1 MKQPDFG
8 KKLIEIR
15 KVRGLTQD
23 ELAAKCKITIRT
35 VQRIESGLVL
45 PRAFTLKVL
54 SDNLEFDFLE
64 ISNGNK
70 VNDSKLKW
78 FNVILW
84 HARDLFNLKTNT
96 MKKVSILSIILCF
109 VCVGLFAL
117 INDSKAQDSS
127 KLDKYHFLKSNSRG
141 IIYYFQRDELVMIS
155 NVKDTA
161 DYKVK
166 GGLIQEYKNKIFLN
180 GKYVGKALKCDTVIY
195 NQGNIT
201 IRPSNWVFKSSYG
214 QNLHY
219 LIPKGTWID
228 NDVVHVD
235 TEYLYIG
242 KHQIK
247 EHKYKIYLD
256 DVFQGQADPGDSVR
270 FKDGSVEIMR

>member
-15 KVRGLTQD
+15 KVHGLTQD
-23 ELAAKCKITIRT
+23 QLAAKCKITIRT
-35 VQRIESGLVL
+35 IQRIESGMVM

-70 VNDSKLKW
+70 VSDSKLRW

-84 HARDLFNLKTNT
+84 HVRDLFNLKTNT

-141 IIYYFQRDELVMIS
+141 IIYYFQRDELMMIS

-161 DYKVK
+161 DYKIK
-166 GGLIQEYKNKIFLN
+166 GELIQEYKNKIFLN
-180 GKYVGKALKCDTVIY
+180 GKYVGKALKFDTVIY
-195 NQGNIT
+195 NKGNIT
-201 IRPSNWVFKSSYG
+201 IRPSYLDIKSSYG

-228 NDVVHVD
+228 NVVVHID

-247 EHKYKIYLD
+247 EYKYKIFLD
-256 DVFQGQADPGDSVR
+256 DVFQGQAEPGDSVR
-270 FKDGSVEIMR
+270 FKDGSVEIIR

>member
-15 KVRGLTQD
+15 KVHGFTQD
-23 ELAAKCKITIRT
+23 QLAAKCKITIRT
-35 VQRIESGLVL
+35 IQRIESGLVI

-64 ISNGNK
+64 LTNGKK
-70 VNDSKLKW
+70 VIDSKLKW

-84 HARDLFNLKTNT
+84 QARDLFNLKTDT

-109 VCVGLFAL
+109 LCVGLFTL
-117 INDSKAQDSS
+117 INDSKGQVPIN
-127 KLDKYHFLKSNSRG
+127 LDKYHFLKSNSRG
-141 IIYYFQRDELVMIS
+141 IIYFFPRDEIVMTS
-155 NVKDTA
+155 NIKDTA
-161 DYKVK
+161 DYKIK

-180 GKYVGKALKCDTVIY
+180 GKYIGKALKFDTVIY

-201 IRPSNWVFKSSYG
+201 IRPFYSYFESSYG

-228 NDVVHVD
+228 NVVVHID

-247 EHKYKIYLD
+247 EYKYKIFLD
-256 DVFQGQADPGDSVR
+256 DVFQGQAAPGDSVI
-270 FKDGSVEIMR
+270 FKDGSIEIMK

>member
-15 KVRGLTQD
+15 KVQGLTQE
-23 ELAAKCKITIRT
+23 ELAEKCKITIRT
-35 VQRIESGLVL
+35 IQRIESGLVL

-54 SDNLEFDFLE
+54 SDILEFDFLE

-70 VNDSKLKW
+70 VNNSKLKW

-84 HARDLFNLKTNT
+84 QTRDLFNLKTNT
-96 MKKVSILSIILCF
+96 MKKVSILSILLC
-109 VCVGLFAL
+109 CITIGLFAL
-117 INDSKAQDSS
+117 INDSKAQESI
-127 KLDKYHFLKSNSRG
+127 KLDKYHFVKSNNRG
-141 IIYYFQRDELVMIS
+141 IIYFFQRDEETMIS

-161 DYKVK
+161 DFKTK

-180 GKYVGKALKCDTVIY
+180 GKYVGRALKFDTVIY
-195 NQGNIT
+195 NQGQIT
-201 IRPSNWVFKSSYG
+201 IKPSYFDFKSSYG

-228 NDVVHVD
+228 NLVVHID

-242 KHQIK
+242 KYQIK
-247 EHKYKIYLD
+247 EYKYKIFLD
-256 DVFQGQADPGDSVR
+256 DVFQGQAEPGDSVR
-270 FKDGSVEIMR
+270 FIDGSLEILR